1 MIKIKEAVIV
11 EGKYDKIRLQN
22 IIDGLII
29 PTNGFSIFN
38 DKEKQ
43 FLIRKLAEE
52 RGLLILT
59 DSDAAGFMI
68 RNFLKGCV
76 PYEKIK
82 HAYIP
87 DIFGKEKRKSHPS
100 KEGKLGVEGITEAVL
115 LDAILCSGA
124 ECTSFVSAAKN
135 KCEEI
140 TKSDFYSYGLS
151 GTPCASENRERL
163 KRYLHFPE
171 HMSANTLLQTI
182 NFLMTK
188 SEFEEKLH
196 LCFDTK
202 KDGTN
207 SESPLAPLDCK

>member
-1 MIKIKEAVIV
+1 MIKVKEAIIV
-11 EGKYDKIRLQN
+11 EGKYDKIKLQN
-22 IIDGLII
+22 IIDGLIV
-29 PTNGFSIFN
+29 PTNGFGIFN

-59 DSDAAGFMI
+59 DSDSAGFMI

-87 DIFGKEKRKSHPS
+87 DIFGKEKRKPHPS
-100 KEGKLGVEGITEAVL
+100 KEGKLGVEGITESIL
-115 LDAILCSGA
+115 LEAIMRSGA
-124 ECTSFVSAAKN
+124 ECTSSVFTAQN
-135 KCEEI
+135 KREEI

-151 GTPCASENRERL
+151 GTPCAAENRDRL
-163 KRYLHFPE
+163 KKYLKFPE
-171 HMSANTLLQTI
+171 HMSANALLQTV

-196 LCFDTK
+196 LCFSEK
-202 KDGTN
+202 KDETN
-207 SESPLAPLDCK
+207 L